1 MMMTNK
7 KIVFLLLLVICT
19 ILLKQSA
26 SLATQ
31 GENTPPQNER
41 IEVRL
46 HFSCYHC
53 HIDWNQL
60 TDLKN
65 NPILN
70 ACIAGATFEEL
81 KDLNVDD
88 LDTRLEKLQEGNV
101 IKQTNG
107 RYFLA
112 FPAIVG
118 GKRAKLQQIIEQTVA
133 QLMPTAKDAV
143 KQLRHHLN
151 QQPEMLFHV
160 LWSIVMDSVAWQTVQ
175 TEFNSQ
181 FNKDKVSLEGVGWLM
196 YPSHPYDCGTNT
208 YNDLQI
214 GTVKITWS
222 MTTALTPSAPWVLH
236 ETIKKYDIQ
245 LMQSL
250 TTGQPIKNQQV
261 RQDLAQY
268 GLVDDI
274 GQLTAYIIDPNSQAA
289 QTYWKLGLEF
299 GRKAMTHLD
308 IQKIAD
314 ILDVT
319 LKQAVVIA
327 YHELC
332 YEILKQLVEKGTI
345 RVPGILLNPQA
356 GTSQT
361 HHLIS
366 IIERVNDPNSLKYP
380 QQ

>member
-1 MMMTNK
+1 
-7 KIVFLLLLVICT
+7 
-19 ILLKQSA
+19 
-26 SLATQ
+26 
-31 GENTPPQNER
+31 
-41 IEVRL
+41 
-46 HFSCYHC
+46 
-53 HIDWNQL
+53 
-60 TDLKN
+60 LKN

-70 ACIAGATFEEL
+70 ACFAGATFEEL
-81 KDLNVDD
+81 KDLNIDD
-88 LDTRLEKLQEGNV
+88 LDTRLKKLQEGNV

-118 GKRAKLQQIIEQTVA
+118 GKRAKLQQIIEQIVA
-133 QLMPTAKDAV
+133 QLMPTAEDAV

-160 LWSIVMDSVAWQTVQ
+160 LWSIVMDGVAWQTVQ
-175 TEFNSQ
+175 TEFNNQ
-181 FNKDKVSLEGVGWLM
+181 LNKDKVSLEGVGWLM
-196 YPSHPYDCGTNT
+196 YPSHSYDCGTNT

-222 MTTALTPSAPWVLH
+222 TTTALTPSAPWVLH

-299 GRKAMTHLD
+299 GRKAMINLD

-332 YEILKQLVEKGTI
+332 YEILKQLAEKGTI
-345 RVPGILLNPQA
+345 RVPEILLNPQA

-366 IIERVNDPNSLKYP
+366 IIERVNDPNSLKYL
-380 QQ
+380 QK